1 MGNGRD
7 HLIRGQVQ
15 RGRRLFSP
23 DKRLVKIYLEAT
35 RHRRDPRSLRGR
47 FANLYLT
54 QTFPK
59 DAAASLSASMAIPDM
74 HRP

>member
-1 MGNGRD
+1 MGNDRD
-7 HLIRGQVQ
+7 HRIRGQVQ

-23 DKRLVKIYLEAT
+23 SKRLVKFYLEAT
-35 RHRRDPRSLRGR
+35 RRRCNPRSLRGR

-59 DAAASLSASMAIPDM
+59 DAAASVSASMAIPDM

>member
-1 MGNGRD
+1 VGNGRD

-23 DKRLVKIYLEAT
+23 DKRLVKFYLEAT
-35 RHRRDPRSLRGR
+35 RRRCNPRSLRGR

-59 DAAASLSASMAIPDM
+59 DAAASVSASMAIPDM